1 MGEEGTT
8 MIKFNR
14 ILKRVAGEERGAT
27 MIEYGIIAALIAIVV
42 AVGATTVGT
51 KANSKFDAVATSLN

>member
-1 MGEEGTT
+1 
-8 MIKFNR
+8 MIKINR
-14 ILKRVAGEERGAT
+14 MMKRVAGEERGAT

-51 KANSKFDAVATSLN
+51 KANDKFNAVATSLN